1 MIAQIDVDLWI
12 FENQY
17 TPKHKGTQW
26 NCGFLYFG
34 LSNGKALTAQN
45 DVDLWIFGNTK
56 IKTQKLIV
64 TVRKMLGICGFLLLT
79 YTMALSGKNHILR
92 KWMWICGF

>member
-1 MIAQIDVDLWI
+1 MD
-12 FENQY
+12 FEDQYNQ
-17 TPKHKGTQW
+17 KLKGTGCKTQW
-26 NCGFLYFG
+26 ICGFLYLG

-64 TVRKMLGICGFLLLT
+64 TVRKTLWICRFLL
-79 YTMALSGKNHILR
+79 
-92 KWMWICGF
+92 